1 MSQQIA
7 IYVPHQS
14 IQTYNQPQSVV
25 VPVAQ
30 TNRAIDEPHE
40 AAVSRSLAIIS
51 LFCCCQLWFSIPALV
66 FAYQNKKSK
75 WHYEKS
81 IVLSLTAI
89 SIGTCFGIGC
99 ILLFVYIF
107 KY

>member
-40 AAVSRSLAIIS
+40 AAVSRPLAIIS

-66 FAYQNKKSK
+66 FAYQNNKTRS
-75 WHYEKS
+75 HYNKS
-81 IVLSLTAI
+81 IALSLTAI
-89 SIGTCFGIGC
+89 CIGISLSIGYVLM
-99 ILLFVYIF
+99 LLALYNN
-107 KY
+107 